1 MASDPVTVLN
11 DVPLRLGQW
20 EREEFMERRTL
31 LKTLSA
37 AAAVGAVTSL
47 GHGRTLSAEAASGV
61 VKTMGD
67 GGPLEQAKDAARR
80 GMPPL
85 KITDVKIIAT
95 APSGSNWTI
104 VKVETSEPG
113 LYGLGAATHQEI
125 PQAAQAYIEKRLKP
139 FVIGKNCD
147 EIEDIWQ
154 SAYLQEYFRSGPEG
168 NDALSGIDGAL
179 WDILGKR
186 LGVPVYQL
194 LGGKV
199 RAAVPLYG
207 HAAALTQSELN
218 DQVQAYIE
226 KGYQVVR
233 VQLAVPGWSGY
244 GVSGAK
250 TSAAVQ
256 ALRPDGVTPSP
267 VFDAG
272 RYLTTTIGM
281 FEAIRAK
288 FGFDVGLVHDIHER
302 PAPNQSIEL
311 CRAVEQYRP
320 FYMED
325 PLSPEDV
332 GWFQIF
338 RQETSAPLA
347 MGELFVNRNEWLNL
361 VANRWIDFIRIHQSS
376 VGGLNMCRKVAH
388 CCEFFDVRT
397 AWHGPNNVDPIGH
410 CYNLHLNL
418 VTPNFGIQ
426 EETFFDEKT
435 REVFPGTPEIRKGYI
450 YSNDKPGLGIDID
463 EKAAARYPYTKDF
476 EDRGNDRMLDGTIVR
491 P

>member
-1 MASDPVTVLN
+1 
-11 DVPLRLGQW
+11 
-20 EREEFMERRTL
+20 MERRSL
-31 LKTLSA
+31 LKSLSTA
-37 AAAVGAVTSL
+37 AAMGAVTSL
-47 GHGRTLSAEAASGV
+47 GAGRTLSAEAASGV
-61 VKTMGD
+61 VKTMGH
-67 GGPLEQAKDAARR
+67 GGPLAQARDAARK

-85 KITDVKIIAT
+85 TIRDVKIIAT

-147 EIEDIWQ
+147 DIEDIWQ

-186 LGVPVYQL
+186 LGVPVYRL

-207 HAAALTQSELN
+207 HAAALTQSALN

-233 VQLAVPGWSGY
+233 IQLAVPGWSGY

-250 TSAAVQ
+250 TSSAVQ

-288 FGFDVGLVHDIHER
+288 FGFDIGLVHDVHER

-347 MGELFVNRNEWLNL
+347 MGELFTNRNEWLNL

-376 VGGLNMCRKVAH
+376 VGGLDMCRKVAH

>member
-1 MASDPVTVLN
+1 
-11 DVPLRLGQW
+11 
-20 EREEFMERRTL
+20 MERRSL
-31 LKTLSA
+31 LKSLSTA
-37 AAAVGAVTSL
+37 AAMGAVTSL
-47 GHGRTLSAEAASGV
+47 GAGRTLSAEAASGV
-61 VKTMGD
+61 VKTMGH
-67 GGPLEQAKDAARR
+67 GGPLAQARDAARK

-85 KITDVKIIAT
+85 TIRDVKIIAT

-147 EIEDIWQ
+147 DIEDIWQ

-186 LGVPVYQL
+186 LGVPVYRL

-207 HAAALTQSELN
+207 HAAALTQSALN

-233 VQLAVPGWSGY
+233 IQLAVPGWSGY

-250 TSAAVQ
+250 TSSAVQ

-288 FGFDVGLVHDIHER
+288 FGFDIGLVHDVHER

-347 MGELFVNRNEWLNL
+347 MGELFTNRNEWLNL

>member
-1 MASDPVTVLN
+1 
-11 DVPLRLGQW
+11 
-20 EREEFMERRTL
+20 MERRSL

-37 AAAVGAVTSL
+37 VAAAGAAVSL

-61 VKTMGD
+61 AATMGG
-67 GGPLEQAKDAARR
+67 GGPLAQARDAARR

-85 KITDVKIIAT
+85 KITNVKVIAT
-95 APSGSNWTI
+95 APSNSNWTI

-113 LYGLGAATHQEI
+113 LYGLGSATHQEI
-125 PQAAQAYIEKRLKP
+125 PQAAQAYIETRLKP
-139 FVIGKNCD
+139 FVVGKNCD

-154 SAYLQEYFRSGPEG
+154 SAYVQQYFRSGPES
-168 NDALSGIDGAL
+168 NNALSGIDGAL

-207 HAAALTQSELN
+207 HASAMELPDLE
-218 DQVQAYIE
+218 DQVRKYIAE
-226 KGYQVVR
+226 GYQCVR
-233 VQLAVPGWSGY
+233 VQLGVPGWSGY

-250 TSAAVQ
+250 TSAATQ
-256 ALRPDGVTPSP
+256 ALRPDGVSPSP
-267 VFDAG
+267 VFDPG
-272 RYLTTTIGM
+272 RYLTRTIQM
-281 FEAIRAK
+281 FEYIRSK
-288 FGFDVGLVHDIHER
+288 VGFDIGLVHDVHER

-311 CRAVEQYRP
+311 CKAVEQYRP

-347 MGELFVNRNEWLNL
+347 MGELFTNRNEWLPL
-361 VANRWIDFIRIHQSS
+361 VANRWIDFIRCHQSAM
-376 VGGLNMCRKVAH
+376 GGLNMCRKVAH

-397 AWHGPNNVDPIGH
+397 AWHGPGNVDPLGH
-410 CYNLHLNL
+410 CYNLHLDL
-418 VTPNFGIQ
+418 ATPNFGIQ
-426 EETFFDEKT
+426 EETKFDEKV
-435 REVFPGTPEIRKGYI
+435 REVFPGAPVISKGYM
-450 YSNDKPGLGIDID
+450 YANDKPGFGIDID
-463 EKAAARYPYTKDF
+463 EAAAAKYPYKQPY
-476 EDRGNDRMLDGTIVR
+476 EERGNDRLLDGTIVR

>member
-1 MASDPVTVLN
+1 
-11 DVPLRLGQW
+11 
-20 EREEFMERRTL
+20 MERRSL
-31 LKTLSA
+31 LKSLSTA
-37 AAAVGAVTSL
+37 AAMGAVTSL
-47 GHGRTLSAEAASGV
+47 GAGRTLSAEAASGV
-61 VKTMGD
+61 VKTMGH
-67 GGPLEQAKDAARR
+67 GGPLAQARDAARK

-85 KITDVKIIAT
+85 TIRDVKIIAT

-147 EIEDIWQ
+147 DIEDIWQ

-186 LGVPVYQL
+186 LGVPVYRL

-207 HAAALTQSELN
+207 HAAALTQSALN

-233 VQLAVPGWSGY
+233 IQLAVPGWSGY

-250 TSAAVQ
+250 TSSAVQ

-288 FGFDVGLVHDIHER
+288 LGFDIGLVHDVHER

-347 MGELFVNRNEWLNL
+347 MGELFTNRNEWLNL

>member
-1 MASDPVTVLN
+1 M
-11 DVPLRLGQW
+11 
-20 EREEFMERRTL
+20 MERRSL
-31 LKTLSA
+31 LKSLSTA
-37 AAAVGAVTSL
+37 AAMGAVTSL
-47 GHGRTLSAEAASGV
+47 GGGRTLSAEGASGV
-61 VKTMGD
+61 VKTMGS
-67 GGPLEQAKDAARR
+67 GGPLAQARDAARR

-218 DQVQAYIE
+218 DQVAAYIE

-233 VQLAVPGWSGY
+233 IQLAVPGWSGY

-281 FEAIRAK
+281 FEAVRVK
-288 FGFDVGLVHDIHER
+288 FGFDVGLVHDVHER

-347 MGELFVNRNEWLNL
+347 MGELFVNRNEWLSL

-450 YSNDKPGLGIDID
+450 YSNDRPGFGIDID

>member
-1 MASDPVTVLN
+1 
-11 DVPLRLGQW
+11 
-20 EREEFMERRTL
+20 MERRSL
-31 LKTLSA
+31 LKSLSTA
-37 AAAVGAVTSL
+37 AAMGAVTSL
-47 GHGRTLSAEAASGV
+47 GAGRTLSAEAASGV
-61 VKTMGD
+61 VKTMGH
-67 GGPLEQAKDAARR
+67 GGPLAQARDAARK

-85 KITDVKIIAT
+85 TIRDVKIIAT

-147 EIEDIWQ
+147 DIEDIWQ

-207 HAAALTQSELN
+207 HAAALTQSALN

-233 VQLAVPGWSGY
+233 IQLAVPGWSGY

-250 TSAAVQ
+250 TSSAVQ

-288 FGFDVGLVHDIHER
+288 FGFDIGLVHDVHER

-347 MGELFVNRNEWLNL
+347 MGELFTNRNEWLNL

>member
-1 MASDPVTVLN
+1 
-11 DVPLRLGQW
+11 
-20 EREEFMERRTL
+20 MERRSL
-31 LKTLSA
+31 LKSLSTA
-37 AAAVGAVTSL
+37 AAMGAVTSL
-47 GHGRTLSAEAASGV
+47 GAGRTLSAEAASGV
-61 VKTMGD
+61 VKTMGH
-67 GGPLEQAKDAARR
+67 GGPLAQARDAARK

-85 KITDVKIIAT
+85 TIRDVKIIAT

-147 EIEDIWQ
+147 DIEDIWQ

-207 HAAALTQSELN
+207 HAAALTQSALN

-233 VQLAVPGWSGY
+233 IQLAVPGWSGY

-288 FGFDVGLVHDIHER
+288 FGFDIGLVHDVHER

-347 MGELFVNRNEWLNL
+347 MGELFTNRNEWLNL

-397 AWHGPNNVDPIGH
+397 AWHGPNNVDPVGH

>member
-1 MASDPVTVLN
+1 
-11 DVPLRLGQW
+11 
-20 EREEFMERRTL
+20 MERRSL
-31 LKTLSA
+31 LKSLST

-47 GHGRTLSAEAASGV
+47 GGGRTLSAEAASGV
-61 VKTMGD
+61 VKTMGN
-67 GGPLEQAKDAARR
+67 GGPLAQARDAARK

-85 KITDVKIIAT
+85 TIRDVKIIAT

-233 VQLAVPGWSGY
+233 IQLAVPGWSGY

-256 ALRPDGVTPSP
+256 ALRPDGVAPSP
-267 VFDAG
+267 VFDPG

-281 FEAIRAK
+281 FEAVRAK
-288 FGFDVGLVHDIHER
+288 FGYDIGLVHDIHER

-311 CRAVEQYRP
+311 CRAVEAYRP

-347 MGELFVNRNEWLNL
+347 MGELFTNRNEWLSL

-397 AWHGPNNVDPIGH
+397 AWHGPNNVDPVGH

-435 REVFPGTPEIRKGYI
+435 REVFPGTPEIRRGYI

-463 EKAAARYPYTKDF
+463 EKAAARYPYTRDF

>member
-1 MASDPVTVLN
+1 
-11 DVPLRLGQW
+11 
-20 EREEFMERRTL
+20 MERRSL

-37 AAAVGAVTSL
+37 AAAVGAVTNL
-47 GHGRTLSAEAASGV
+47 GRGRTLSAEAASGIV
-61 VKTMGD
+61 NTMGS
-67 GGPLEQAKDAARR
+67 GGPLAQAKDAARR

-104 VKVETSEPG
+104 VKVETSELG
-113 LYGLGAATHQEI
+113 LYGLGSATHQEI
-125 PQAAQAYIEKRLKP
+125 PQAAQAYIETRLKP
-139 FVIGKNCD
+139 FVIGKNAD
-147 EIEDIWQ
+147 DIEDIWQ
-154 SAYLQEYFRSGPEG
+154 SAYVQQYFRSGPES
-168 NDALSGIDGAL
+168 NNALSGIDGAL
-179 WDILGKR
+179 WDIMGKR

-207 HAAALTQSELN
+207 HAAALTIEQLE
-218 DQVQAYIE
+218 DQVQSYIE

-244 GVSGAK
+244 GVADAK
-250 TSAAVQ
+250 TSDATR
-256 ALRPDGVTPSP
+256 ALRPDGVAPSP

-272 RYLTTTIGM
+272 RYVTTTIKM

-288 FGFDVGLVHDIHER
+288 FGFDIGLVHDVHER

-311 CRAVEQYRP
+311 CRAVQQYRP

-347 MGELFVNRNEWLNL
+347 MGELFTNRNEWLPL
-361 VANRWIDFIRIHQSS
+361 VANRWIDFIRCHQSAM
-376 VGGLNMCRKVAH
+376 GGLNMCRKIAH

-397 AWHGPNNVDPIGH
+397 AWHGPNNVDPVGH
-410 CYNLHLNL
+410 CYNLHLDL
-418 VTPNFGIQ
+418 ATPNFGIQ

-435 REVFPGTPEIRKGYI
+435 REVFPGAPEIRKGYM
-450 YSNDKPGLGIDID
+450 YANDQPGWGIDID
-463 EKAAARYPYTKDF
+463 ERAAAKYPYKTPF
-476 EDRGNDRMLDGTIVR
+476 ETRGNDRMLDGTIVR

>member
-1 MASDPVTVLN
+1 MCVGFHIPNNDKGKETV
-11 DVPLRLGQW
+11 
-20 EREEFMERRTL
+20 MERRSL
-31 LKTLSA
+31 LKSLSA
-37 AAAVGAVTSL
+37 AAAVGAVTNL
-47 GHGRTLSAEAASGV
+47 GGGRTLSAEAASGV
-61 VKTMGD
+61 VRTMGN
-67 GGPLEQAKDAARR
+67 GGPLAQAKDAARR

-207 HAAALTQSELN
+207 HASALTQSELN

-233 VQLAVPGWSGY
+233 IQLAVPGWSGY

-281 FEAIRAK
+281 FEAVRAK
-288 FGFDVGLVHDIHER
+288 FGFDIGLVHDIHER
-302 PAPNQSIEL
+302 PAPNQSIQL

-347 MGELFVNRNEWLNL
+347 MGELFVNRNEWLSL

-397 AWHGPNNVDPIGH
+397 AWHGPNNVDPVGH

-450 YSNDKPGLGIDID
+450 YSNDKPGFGIDID

>member
-1 MASDPVTVLN
+1 
-11 DVPLRLGQW
+11 
-20 EREEFMERRTL
+20 MERRSL

-37 AAAVGAVTSL
+37 AAAVGAVTNL
-47 GHGRTLSAEAASGV
+47 GRGRTLSAEAASGIV
-61 VKTMGD
+61 NTMGS
-67 GGPLEQAKDAARR
+67 GGPLAQAKNAARR

-113 LYGLGAATHQEI
+113 LYGLGSATHQEI
-125 PQAAQAYIEKRLKP
+125 PQAAQAYIETRLKP
-139 FVIGKNCD
+139 FVIGKNAD
-147 EIEDIWQ
+147 DIEDIWQ
-154 SAYLQEYFRSGPEG
+154 SAYVQQYFRSGPES
-168 NDALSGIDGAL
+168 NNALSGIDGAL
-179 WDILGKR
+179 WDIMGKR

-207 HAAALTQSELN
+207 HASALTIEQLE

-233 VQLAVPGWSGY
+233 VQLGVPGWSGY
-244 GVSGAK
+244 GVDGAK
-250 TSAAVQ
+250 TSDATQ
-256 ALRPDGVTPSP
+256 ALRPDGVAPSP

-272 RYLTTTIGM
+272 RYLTTTIKM

-288 FGFDVGLVHDIHER
+288 FGFDIGLVHDVHER

-311 CRAVEQYRP
+311 CRAVQEYRP

-347 MGELFVNRNEWLNL
+347 MGELFTNRNEWLPL
-361 VANRWIDFIRIHQSS
+361 VANRWIDFIRCHQSAM
-376 VGGLNMCRKVAH
+376 GGLNMCRKIAH

-397 AWHGPNNVDPIGH
+397 AWHGPNNVDPVGH
-410 CYNLHLNL
+410 CYNLHLDL
-418 VTPNFGIQ
+418 ATPNFGIQ

-435 REVFPGTPEIRKGYI
+435 REVFPGTPEIRKGYM
-450 YSNDKPGLGIDID
+450 YANDQPGWGIDID
-463 EKAAARYPYTKDF
+463 ERAAAKYPYKTPF
-476 EDRGNDRMLDGTIVR
+476 ETRGNDRMLDGTIVR

>member
-1 MASDPVTVLN
+1 M
-11 DVPLRLGQW
+11 
-20 EREEFMERRTL
+20 
-31 LKTLSA
+31 LS
-37 AAAVGAVTSL
+37 G
-47 GHGRTLSAEAASGV
+47 GV
-61 VKTMGD
+61 C
-67 GGPLEQAKDAARR
+67 
-80 GMPPL
+80 PPL

-207 HAAALTQSELN
+207 HASALTQSALN

-233 VQLAVPGWSGY
+233 IQLAVPGWSGY

-281 FEAIRAK
+281 FEAVRAK
-288 FGFDVGLVHDIHER
+288 FGFDIGLVHDIHER
-302 PAPNQSIEL
+302 PAPNQSIQL

-347 MGELFVNRNEWLNL
+347 MGELFVNRNEWLSL

-397 AWHGPNNVDPIGH
+397 AWHGPNNVDPVGH

-450 YSNDKPGLGIDID
+450 YSNDKPGFGIDID

>member
-1 MASDPVTVLN
+1 
-11 DVPLRLGQW
+11 
-20 EREEFMERRTL
+20 MERRSL

-37 AAAVGAVTSL
+37 AAAVGAVTNL
-47 GHGRTLSAEAASGV
+47 GGGRTLSAEAASGV
-61 VKTMGD
+61 VRTMGD
-67 GGPLEQAKDAARR
+67 GGPLAQAKDAARR

-147 EIEDIWQ
+147 DIEDIWQ

-207 HAAALTQSELN
+207 HASALTQSELN

-233 VQLAVPGWSGY
+233 IQLAVPGWSGY

-281 FEAIRAK
+281 FEAVRAK
-288 FGFDVGLVHDIHER
+288 FGFDIGLVHDIHER
-302 PAPNQSIEL
+302 PAPNQSIQL

-347 MGELFVNRNEWLNL
+347 MGELFVNRNEWLSL

-397 AWHGPNNVDPIGH
+397 AWHGPNNVDPVGH

-450 YSNDKPGLGIDID
+450 YSNDKPGFGIDID
-463 EKAAARYPYTKDF
+463 KKGGRALSLQKR
-476 EDRGNDRMLDGTIVR
+476 L
-491 P
+491 

>member
-1 MASDPVTVLN
+1 
-11 DVPLRLGQW
+11 
-20 EREEFMERRTL
+20 
-31 LKTLSA
+31 
-37 AAAVGAVTSL
+37 
-47 GHGRTLSAEAASGV
+47 
-61 VKTMGD
+61 MGN
-67 GGPLEQAKDAARR
+67 GGPLAQAKDAARR
-80 GMPPL
+80 GMPSL

-139 FVIGKNCD
+139 FAIGKNCD
-147 EIEDIWQ
+147 DIEDIWQ

-186 LGVPVYQL
+186 LGGPVYQL

-207 HAAALTQSELN
+207 HASALTQSELN

-233 VQLAVPGWSGY
+233 IQLAVPGWSGY
-244 GVSGAK
+244 GVTVPRPQPRCRRCGRTESCLRRFSIPPVIHHHDRHVRGGTREVWIRHRIGPRHSRAACAQPVDRIVPGSGA
-250 TSAAVQ
+250 V
-256 ALRPDGVTPSP
+256 P
-267 VFDAG
+267 
-272 RYLTTTIGM
+272 
-281 FEAIRAK
+281 
-288 FGFDVGLVHDIHER
+288 
-302 PAPNQSIEL
+302 
-311 CRAVEQYRP
+311 P

-347 MGELFVNRNEWLNL
+347 MGELFVNRNEWLSL

-376 VGGLNMCRKVAH
+376 VGGLNMCRKIAH

-397 AWHGPNNVDPIGH
+397 AWHGPNNVDPVGH

-435 REVFPGTPEIRKGYI
+435 REVFPGAPDIRKGYI
-450 YSNDKPGLGIDID
+450 YSNDKPGFGIDID

-476 EDRGNDRMLDGTIVR
+476 EERGNDRMLDGTIVR

>member
-1 MASDPVTVLN
+1 
-11 DVPLRLGQW
+11 
-20 EREEFMERRTL
+20 MERRSL
-31 LKTLSA
+31 LKNLSA
-37 AAAVGAVTSL
+37 AAAAGVVTHL
-47 GHGRTLSAEAASGV
+47 GGGRTLSAEAASGV
-61 VKTMGD
+61 VKTMGN
-67 GGPLEQAKDAARR
+67 GGPLAQAKDAARR

-147 EIEDIWQ
+147 DIEDIWQ

-207 HAAALTQSELN
+207 HASALTQSELN

-233 VQLAVPGWSGY
+233 IQLAVPGWSGY

-256 ALRPDGVTPSP
+256 ALRPDGVAPSP

-281 FEAIRAK
+281 FEAVRAK
-288 FGFDVGLVHDIHER
+288 FGFDIGLVHDIHER
-302 PAPNQSIEL
+302 PAPNQSIQL

-347 MGELFVNRNEWLNL
+347 MGELFVNRNEWLSL

-376 VGGLNMCRKVAH
+376 VGGLNMCRKIAH

-397 AWHGPNNVDPIGH
+397 AWHGPNNVDPVGH

-450 YSNDKPGLGIDID
+450 YSNDKPGFGIDID
-463 EKAAARYPYTKDF
+463 EKAATRYPYTKDF

>member
-1 MASDPVTVLN
+1 
-11 DVPLRLGQW
+11 
-20 EREEFMERRTL
+20 MERRSL
-31 LKTLSA
+31 LKSLSTA
-37 AAAVGAVTSL
+37 AAMGAVTSL
-47 GHGRTLSAEAASGV
+47 GAGRTLSAEAASGV
-61 VKTMGD
+61 VKTMGH
-67 GGPLEQAKDAARR
+67 GGPLAQARDAARK

-85 KITDVKIIAT
+85 TIRDVKIIAT

-147 EIEDIWQ
+147 DIEDIWQ

-207 HAAALTQSELN
+207 HAAALTQSALN

-233 VQLAVPGWSGY
+233 IQLAVPGWSGY
-244 GVSGAK
+244 GVGGAK

-288 FGFDVGLVHDIHER
+288 FGFDIGLVHDIHER

-347 MGELFVNRNEWLNL
+347 MGELFTNRNEWLNL

-397 AWHGPNNVDPIGH
+397 AWHGPNNVDPVGH

-450 YSNDKPGLGIDID
+450 YANDKPGLGIDVD
-463 EKAAARYPYTKDF
+463 EKAAARYPYTQDF

>member
-1 MASDPVTVLN
+1 
-11 DVPLRLGQW
+11 
-20 EREEFMERRTL
+20 MERRSL

-37 AAAVGAVTSL
+37 AAAVGAVTNL
-47 GHGRTLSAEAASGV
+47 GRGRTLSAEAASGIV
-61 VKTMGD
+61 NTMGS
-67 GGPLEQAKDAARR
+67 GGPLAQAKAAARR

-85 KITDVKIIAT
+85 KITDVKVIAT
-95 APSGSNWTI
+95 APSNSNWTI

-125 PQAAQAYIEKRLKP
+125 PQAAQAYIETRLKP
-139 FVIGKNCD
+139 FVIGKNAD
-147 EIEDIWQ
+147 DIEDIWQ
-154 SAYLQEYFRSGPEG
+154 SAYVQQYFRSGPES

-179 WDILGKR
+179 WDIMGKR

-207 HAAALTQSELN
+207 HASALTIEQLE

-244 GVSGAK
+244 GVAGAK
-250 TSAAVQ
+250 TSDATQ

-272 RYLTTTIGM
+272 RYLTTTIKM

-288 FGFDVGLVHDIHER
+288 FGFDIGLVHDIHER

-311 CRAVEQYRP
+311 CRAVQEYRP

-347 MGELFVNRNEWLNL
+347 MGELFTNRNEWLPL
-361 VANRWIDFIRIHQSS
+361 VANRWIDFIRCHQSAM
-376 VGGLNMCRKVAH
+376 GGLNMCRKIAH

-397 AWHGPNNVDPIGH
+397 AWHGPNNVDPVGH
-410 CYNLHLNL
+410 CYNLHLDL
-418 VTPNFGIQ
+418 ATPNFGIQ

-435 REVFPGTPEIRKGYI
+435 REVFPGTPEIRKGYM
-450 YSNDKPGLGIDID
+450 YANDQPGWGIDID
-463 EKAAARYPYTKDF
+463 EKAAAKYPYKTPF
-476 EDRGNDRMLDGTIVR
+476 ETRGNDRMLDGTIVR